1 MLCDIGNCEIIII
14 IIIIIVIG
22 FVVFVCRM
30 MIRKYRVY
38 VFWKCRESDNY
49 GK

>member
-1 MLCDIGNCEIIII
+1 MRRLHDFIVLGDFWKCK

-22 FVVFVCRM
+22 FVVLVCTR

-38 VFWKCRESDNY
+38 VF
-49 GK
+49 